1 MASTVR
7 PYLCLCGILLVIAVV
22 MVRASKT
29 GPASS
34 IAGKDQTRVATPLGD
49 VEVEVHNP
57 GSANLAVCI
66 HGMNSALAHEWG
78 DVVAAPLAQ
87 LGYRVL
93 VPNLHSNPRTKPGTI
108 SREDFSRVALALAGG
123 SPAMWLGK
131 SWGGANVAAFAADH
145 PKAVERLVLDA
156 PALSVSDISQIGNR
170 LNMARAPLLLLWAE
184 DDSVIPFNHA
194 TAWRTAC
201 SHAQLT
207 SVAVGGHRIL
217 EAYVETILS
226 FAKA

>member
-1 MASTVR
+1 M
-7 PYLCLCGILLVIAVV
+7 I
-22 MVRASKT
+22 
-29 GPASS
+29 
-34 IAGKDQTRVATPLGD
+34 ATPLGD
-49 VEVEVHNP
+49 VAVEVHNP
-57 GSANLAVCI
+57 GSADLAVCI
-66 HGMNSALAHEWG
+66 HGMNSALANEWG
-78 DVVAAPLAQ
+78 DIVAAPLAQ

-145 PKAVERLVLDA
+145 PKNVERLVLDA
-156 PALSVSDISQIGNR
+156 PALSISDISQIGSR

-194 TAWRTAC
+194 TAWHSTC

-217 EAYVETILS
+217 EAYVEKILK
-226 FAKA
+226 FAKGKALLGLYSDL